1 MKKQIIDIMRV
12 IARDLD
18 KEKGRKVEEATYND
32 QRTLINLLFQ
42 NGAYSQGQ
50 ILLRLTVIDS
60 LYSTNAAYSYF
71 SLEEMA
77 EKIAELGSETQARE
91 YFNYVL
97 ENEDDRDLFS
107 KHYGFRK
114 NLSEGSQQMSL
125 LSKYAYY
132 AMLQDPKSYP
142 LGFPIY
148 DSLAKEAYPT
158 VCKMLGIIPVRKF
171 NTLDTPAI
179 EEYINALRQL
189 KETLFDN
196 DNLFEGYQQYDILD
210 AYLWRMGK
218 FEHGNLSLLLSKND
232 YVKFVKN
239 LKLQANA
246 KDKNDADYKK
256 RMIEQYKNTSAI
268 SLDKEGKASFDFGEA
283 VASLCAEKKRHPFK
297 GLLEE
302 IYLNQLLDHWRLFH
316 TEIKNARNKFNNL

>member
-77 EKIAELGSETQARE
+77 EKIYNLLGKTEEGARQ
-91 YFNYVL
+91 YFYEIACRKKGDEKN
-97 ENEDDRDLFS
+97 LFQEPF
-107 KHYGFRK
+107 GIQK
-114 NLSEGSQQMSL
+114 NLSEGNKQMSL

-132 AMLQDPKSYP
+132 TLYSNKECRKKYP

-148 DSLAKEAYPT
+148 DSLALESYPT
-158 VCKMLGIIPVRKF
+158 VCKMLGIKRRTGLWDDIEAYVKALDEVR
-171 NTLDTPAI
+171 AM
-179 EEYINALRQL
+179 
-189 KETLFDN
+189 
-196 DNLFEGYQQYDILD
+196 LFEGKELFNGKYQQFDILD

-218 FEHGNLSLLLSKND
+218 FNGGNLSLLLGRED
-232 YVKFVKN
+232 YVKFVNN
-239 LKLQANA
+239 LHLNA
-246 KDKNDADYKK
+246 LPIKGKKGKYKEEYSAYKK
-256 RMIEQYKNTSAI
+256 RI
-268 SLDKEGKASFDFGEA
+268 SGSKEKFDFNET
-283 VASLCAEKKRHPFK
+283 VVDLYTQEKCQPFK
-297 GLLEE
+297 GLEE
-302 IYLNQLLDHWRLFH
+302 EGYLNQLLEHWRVFNS
-316 TEIKNARNKFNNL
+316 IK

>member
-1 MKKQIIDIMRV
+1 MKNRIQDIMRA

-32 QRTLINLLFQ
+32 QRTLINSLFK
-42 NGAYSQGQ
+42 NGAYNQGQ

-77 EKIAELGSETQARE
+77 EKIAALGSEADARK
-91 YFNYVL
+91 YFNQVL
-97 ENEDDRDLFS
+97 CTGKDDKKLFS
-107 KHYGFRK
+107 EPYGIRK
-114 NLSEGSQQMSL
+114 NISDGSQQMSL

-132 AMLQDPKSYP
+132 AMLQDTKTYP

-158 VCKMLGIIPVRKF
+158 VCKMLGISKSERISLPSM
-171 NTLDTPAI
+171 DTPTVSK
-179 EEYINALRQL
+179 YIQALRQL
-189 KETLFDN
+189 KERLFDN

-218 FEHGNLSLLLSKND
+218 FEHGNLSLLLSRND
-232 YVKFVKN
+232 YVKFVEN
-239 LKLQANA
+239 LKLQADA
-246 KDKNDADYKK
+246 KDKNDTDYKE
-256 RMIEQYKNTSAI
+256 RMIKEHKNTPAVTYKN
-268 SLDKEGKASFDFGEA
+268 GKGSFDFGEA
-283 VASLCAEKKRHPFK
+283 VVFLCADNKRHPFK
-297 GLLEE
+297 GLSEE
-302 IYLNQLLDHWRLFH
+302 AYLNQLLDHWRVFH
-316 TEIKNARNKFNNL
+316 AEAKKK

>member
-1 MKKQIIDIMRV
+1 MKKQIIDIMRA

-18 KEKGRKVEEATYND
+18 KETGRKVEEATYND
-32 QRTLINLLFQ
+32 QRTLINSLFQ

-77 EKIAELGSETQARE
+77 KNIAALGNEADARK
-91 YFNYVL
+91 YFNKVL
-97 ENEDDRDLFS
+97 CFGDDDRELFS

-132 AMLQDPKSYP
+132 AMLQDPKNYP

-158 VCKMLGIIPVRKF
+158 VCKMLGIVPEKKF
-171 NTLDTPAI
+171 NALDTPAI
-179 EEYINALRQL
+179 EEYIKALRQL
-189 KETLFDN
+189 KDKLFDN

-218 FEHGNLSLLLSKND
+218 FEHGNLSLLLSKDD
-232 YVKFVKN
+232 YVKFVNN
-239 LKLQANA
+239 LKLQAET
-246 KDKNDADYKK
+246 KK
-256 RMIEQYKNTSAI
+256 S
-268 SLDKEGKASFDFGEA
+268 SFDFGEA
-283 VASLCAEKKRHPFK
+283 VVTSCADKKSEPFK
-297 GLLEE
+297 NLSEE
-302 IYLNQLLDHWRLFH
+302 TYLNQLLDHWRLFH
-316 TEIKNARNKFNNL
+316 NEAKKK

>member
-1 MKKQIIDIMRV
+1 MKKQIINIMRV

-97 ENEDDRDLFS
+97 ENEDDRELFS

-158 VCKMLGIIPVRKF
+158 VCKMLGVTPVEKF
-171 NTLDTPAI
+171 SSLETPKIKKYLNAI
-179 EEYINALRQL
+179 KQL
-189 KETLFDN
+189 KREFFPD

-218 FEHGNLSLLLSKND
+218 FEHGNLSLLLSKDD
-232 YVKFVKN
+232 YVKFIKN
-239 LKLQANA
+239 LGLQAQT
-246 KDKNDADYKK
+246 KLG
-256 RMIEQYKNTSAI
+256 
-268 SLDKEGKASFDFGEA
+268 SLDFGEA
-283 VASLCAEKKRHPFK
+283 VVTSCADKKSEPFK
-297 GLLEE
+297 GLAEE
-302 IYLNQLLDHWRLFH
+302 IYLNQLLEHWRVFH
-316 TEIKNARNKFNNL
+316 TEVKDTKK